1 MSGLPALANYPLVNH
16 WAGLRPGSP
25 QGVPYICE
33 YREISGL
40 YLNTGHYRN
49 GVAMGPGSA
58 QLLADCMLQRAGFT
72 GFSPYRL

>member
-1 MSGLPALANYPLVNH
+1 
-16 WAGLRPGSP
+16 
-25 QGVPYICE
+25 VPYICE

-72 GFSPYRL
+72 GFSPCRL